1 MTPDEV
7 KHLANLAR
15 IELTEQEIESFR
27 TQFSDILGFV
37 DQIKEADVTGIQMR
51 DFSHINVFRDDVNPH
66 EAGENRDLI
75 LAGMP
80 EVRDNLLKVKRILP
94 K

>member
-7 KHLANLAR
+7 KHLASLAR
-15 IELTEQEIESFR
+15 LQLTDQEIEAFPK
-27 TQFSDILGFV
+27 QFSDILGFV
-37 DQIKEADVTGIQMR
+37 DQIKEADVTGIQTR
-51 DFSHINVFRDDVNPH
+51 DFTHINVFRDDVNPH

-80 EVRDNLLKVKRILP
+80 EVRDDRLKVKRILP

>member
-7 KHLANLAR
+7 KHLASLAR
-15 IELTEQEIESFR
+15 LQLTDQEIEAFPK
-27 TQFSDILGFV
+27 QFSDILGFV
-37 DQIKEADVTGIQMR
+37 DQIKEADVTGIQTR
-51 DFSHINVFRDDVNPH
+51 DFTHINVFREDVNPH
-66 EAGENRDLI
+66 TAGENRDLI

-80 EVRDNLLKVKRILP
+80 EVKEDRLKVKRILP